1 MQVSRRLAALLDR
14 RKSRRRRVFL
24 PATLVVG
31 AVAHAAHLLDVSESG
46 ALLHVEQPP
55 GVGLGVIIKVAGV
68 DLLARVVWIE
78 GDYIGVAFVH
88 RLTAESVEGLAAADT
103 KSPGHR

>member
-24 PATLVVG
+24 SATLVVG
-31 AVAHAAHLLDVSESG
+31 ASVQAAHLLDVSESG

-55 GVGLGVIIKVAGV
+55 NLGLGLTIKVACV

-88 RLTAESVEGLAAADT
+88 RLTAESVESLAAADA